1 MSSRPSADAR
11 SEARSK
17 SAVARAL
24 LIDADESFVAELL
37 AQPGAAELS
46 VERAKGALHALRLL
60 RRRFFD
66 VVLTSPRS
74 EVSEDLALVEEM
86 RDVRPGT
93 KAIVLAPN
101 ATAADVVAS
110 LRAHVFACFT
120 APFPIPEIA
129 EMILR
134 AGQNPDWKDGLH
146 VLSARPDW
154 LSLRVDCRRL
164 AADRLVHYLSE
175 LAREIPDI
183 DRDNLLGAFR
193 EIVLNA
199 MEHGAGFAADQVIEV
214 AAVRTQRAI
223 VYYVKDPG
231 PGFSPGYLPHAAIS
245 NPPEDPL
252 AHVEA
257 RTALGLR
264 PGGFGLLIAQRVVD
278 EMMHSEKANEVLLI
292 KHTA

>member
-37 AQPGAAELS
+37 AQPGSAELS

-101 ATAADVVAS
+101 ATAADVVA
-110 LRAHVFACFT
+110 
-120 APFPIPEIA
+120 
-129 EMILR
+129 M
-134 AGQNPDWKDGLH
+134 
-146 VLSARPDW
+146 
-154 LSLRVDCRRL
+154 RRL
-164 AADRLVHYLSE
+164 LALLYADDGSRRM
-175 LAREIPDI
+175 ARSGGE
-183 DRDNLLGAFR
+183 
-193 EIVLNA
+193 
-199 MEHGAGFAADQVIEV
+199 
-214 AAVRTQRAI
+214 
-223 VYYVKDPG
+223 
-231 PGFSPGYLPHAAIS
+231 
-245 NPPEDPL
+245 
-252 AHVEA
+252 
-257 RTALGLR
+257 R
-264 PGGFGLLIAQRVVD
+264 PAGLLPRP
-278 EMMHSEKANEVLLI
+278 
-292 KHTA
+292 